1 MFARD
6 TWLRRV
12 ARGQPVTMALAGGV
26 SLLALA
32 EAKRISGQQAQITEH
47 LKLHKQILDA
57 IRDAQA
63 RRDRKPVIP
72 ASTQLLPADS
82 PDSP

>member
-1 MFARD
+1 LFARD

-12 ARGQPVTMALAGGV
+12 ARGQPVT

-32 EAKRISGQQAQITEH
+32 EAKRISDQQAQITEH
-47 LKLHKQILDA
+47 LKLHKEILDA
-57 IRDAQA
+57 IRDTQA